1 MTQAMYGAEGR
12 VGNIVYYRQN
22 GKTVARENVTPKNPQ
37 TDLQT
42 IQRVIVAQVGRSY
55 SKFKTLCDH
64 SFEGITMGA
73 KSANTFRK
81 LNTRYLR
88 EKAAYIQQ
96 TGNSIAQ
103 FYNFQPVGSTKFVP
117 GALIISQGQLPK
129 MPVTIAQLQ
138 SGMYVGF
145 LALQANTYQAFI
157 DQYELQRGDQLTFVT
172 VEKVNDEYDV
182 KLARVILDPR
192 NPDGSGAAMS
202 TALIT
207 ESAITSPNW
216 RNKGN
221 FNGALAFDSG
231 IQFKLAEGGTLVA
244 AGVIVSR
251 KDGKEWLRSNC
262 QLVISEENLGSDKC
276 SLYAAVEQSY
286 TGSNLDIESEYYL
299 NNAGEGG
306 VQGSD
311 DGGSVS
317 PVEPGT
323 PTFSNSATINGVQQS
338 IAGGSVT
345 VTAPVNTVV
354 VTGTNLTSNLVYAVK
369 SGSSEH
375 IAPTSSTATSLTFS
389 GLAVAA
395 GASVAFFK
403 AGGSGIDTQWFA
415 INAQAAGGDDDGDG
429 GD

>member
-1 MTQAMYGAEGR
+1 MNQAMYGAEGR

-37 TDLQT
+37 TDAQT

-129 MPVTIAQLQ
+129 MPVTISQLQ

-207 ESAITSPNW
+207 NSAITSPNW

-221 FNGALAFDSG
+221 FNGALGFDSG
-231 IQFKLAEGGTLVA
+231 IQFKLAETGTLVA

-262 QLVISEENLGSDKC
+262 QLVISEEAFGNDKC
-276 SLYAAVEQSY
+276 SLYAAVEESY

-311 DGGSVS
+311 DGGSTS
-317 PVEPGT
+317 PVDPTT
-323 PTFSNSATINGVQQS
+323 PQYNNTATINGVQQS
-338 IAGGSVT
+338 IAGGSVSA
-345 VTAPVNTVV
+345 TAPVNS
-354 VTGTNLTSNLVYAVK
+354 VTIGGSNLATTDPYAVK
-369 SGSSEH
+369 SGSTDH
-375 IAPTSSTATSLTFS
+375 IDPSSTTETSINFTNLNVTAGQTITFYK
-389 GLAVAA
+389 GEGQPA
-395 GASVAFFK
+395 
-403 AGGSGIDTQWFA
+403 WFT
-415 INAQAAGGDDDGDG
+415 ITAQAAGGGGGNNDG